1 MRAMKRLIII
11 ALALLGSVMAA
22 QAQDKIKT
30 RSGEDILAKV
40 SEVTPYSIKYKRF
53 SNLDG
58 PTYTMDIANVIMIQY
73 ENGEKDVFDRVL
85 AQGLNSSDLVPE
97 GLRYKEL
104 KHIYNP
110 KMYIRQFDDKYG
122 PGWLGVASYFIPGLG
137 QAIEG
142 EWWRA
147 AGFFFGNA
155 MLAGLTSAG
164 IDVHYTSVPGS
175 SITDAD
181 FDISTASVICA
192 LANVGLHIW
201 SIVDAVR
208 IAKVKNMYVQD
219 LRAQRGLAGFDVKLE
234 PFVASTPSPAHA
246 GFTPAAGLSFKVIFP
261 YK

>member
-1 MRAMKRLIII
+1 MRTMKRLIFI
-11 ALALLGSVMAA
+11 AAALLGSAIVSR
-22 QAQDKIKT
+22 AQDIITT
-30 RSGEDILAKV
+30 RSGEDIQAKV
-40 SEVTPYSIKYKRF
+40 EEVSPLMIKYKRF

-58 PTYTMDIANVIMIQY
+58 PTYSISTAQVVMIRY
-73 ENGEKDVFDRVL
+73 ENGEKDIFDGVPVNMANSDGPVL
-85 AQGLNSSDLVPE
+85 E

-147 AGFFFGNA
+147 AGFFFGNV

-164 IDVHYTSVPGS
+164 IEAHYTSVPGS

-246 GFTPAAGLSFKVIFP
+246 GFTPAAGLSFKVTLP

>member
-1 MRAMKRLIII
+1 MRTMKRLIFI
-11 ALALLGSVMAA
+11 AAALLGSAIVSR
-22 QAQDKIKT
+22 AQDIITT
-30 RSGEDILAKV
+30 RSGEDIQAKV
-40 SEVTPYSIKYKRF
+40 EEVSPLMIKYKRF

-58 PTYTMDIANVIMIQY
+58 PTYSISTAQVVMIRY
-73 ENGEKDVFDRVL
+73 ENGEKDIFDGVPVNMANSDGPVL
-85 AQGLNSSDLVPE
+85 E

-147 AGFFFGNA
+147 AGFFFGNV

-164 IDVHYTSVPGS
+164 IDAHYTSVPGS

-234 PFVASTPSPAHA
+234 PSPAHA
-246 GFTPAAGLSFKVIFP
+246 GFTPAAGLSFKVTLP